1 MRIDENDHT
10 VERLTEDLNGR
21 EKFFLT
27 LASILEDVGWIEQE
41 SSGEYIITDKGNS
54 EAKKYWYD
62 NSKFNQI
69 LVADHSTV
77 VCDMTYLQSIQTYKL

>member
-10 VERLTEDLNGR
+10 VERLTEDLNSR
-21 EKFFLT
+21 EKYFLT

-54 EAKKYWYD
+54 EAKKY
-62 NSKFNQI
+62 
-69 LVADHSTV
+69 
-77 VCDMTYLQSIQTYKL
+77 